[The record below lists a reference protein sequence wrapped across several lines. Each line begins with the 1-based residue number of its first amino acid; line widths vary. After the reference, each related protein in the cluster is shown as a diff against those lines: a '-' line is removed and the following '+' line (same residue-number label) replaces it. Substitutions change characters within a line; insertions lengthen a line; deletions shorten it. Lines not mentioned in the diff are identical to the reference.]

1 MSNAFVD
8 KIYAFVKENDLF
20 PERCHLVVGVSGG
33 ADSMALLNCL
43 YNWPDYRVRVTAVHI
58 HHGLRGMDADRDAFL
73 VKKYC
78 ESHSIRYMQQSVD
91 VAAIAEEQHISIE
104 TAGRAIRYDTFEEI
118 RRRVGADYILTAHT
132 ASDQMETVLM
142 HLVRGCGTD
151 GLSGI
156 PVKRDLIRRP
166 LLCCTREEIEDYCI
180 RNRVPYAV
188 DETNFDMQ
196 YTRNR
201 VRHEVLPMLRGINPA
216 VDTALLR
223 VSQHSAEDANLLR
236 SMALEVLQ
244 RSETEDVWDISFF
257 VEQPQPI
264 RRRMIAAILRDAS
277 VPSIEEAHIVA
288 VDNLLHCGKG
298 KASLPGCV
306 TIEVGQGR
314 MFLYHTSTTARYPKD
329 KPLNKFPY
337 TGFFGATKFS
347 VTVQDAEVYR
357 NVHNLFA
364 NPVLDYDKIQGQ
376 LYVRCR
382 REGDYL
388 HPADRHI
395 GKTLKKLMN
404 EWRIPANRRAT
415 FPIVCDDAGV
425 IMVPGYACDERVKP
439 TDDTKHFLVWH
450 TRLV

>member
-1 MSNAFVD
+1 MNDAFVE
-8 KIYAFVKENDLF
+8 KIYSFVQENELF
-20 PERCHLVVGVSGG
+20 PSRCHVVVGVSGG

-43 YNWPDYRVRVTAVHI
+43 YHWPDYTVRVTVVHI
-58 HHGLRGMDADRDAFL
+58 HHGLRGKDADRDAYL

-78 ESHSIRYMQQSVD
+78 ESRSIPYMQRCVD
-91 VAAIAEEQHISIE
+91 VAAIAAEQHVSVE

-118 RRRVGADYILTAHT
+118 RRRVGADFILTAHT

-156 PVKRDLIRRP
+156 PVKRDTIRRP
-166 LLCCTREEIEDYCI
+166 LLCCTREEIEEYCI
-180 RNRVPYAV
+180 RRRVPYAI
-188 DETNFDMQ
+188 DETNYDMQ

-201 VRHEVLPMLRGINPA
+201 VRHEVLPMLRGINPS
-216 VDTALLR
+216 VDAALLR

-236 SMALEVLQ
+236 SMALDALQ
-244 RSETEDVWDISFF
+244 RAEAADGWNVAGFI
-257 VEQPQPI
+257 EQPQPI
-264 RRRMIAAILRDAS
+264 RRRMIAAILREAS
-277 VPSIEEAHIVA
+277 VPSIEETHIIA
-288 VDNLLHCGKG
+288 VDNVLKAGKG
-298 KASLPGCV
+298 KVCLPGCV
-306 TIEVGQGR
+306 TIEVGQGSVY
-314 MFLYHTSTTARYPKD
+314 LYHSSTTARYPKP

-357 NVHNLFA
+357 LVHNLFA
-364 NPVLDYDKIQGQ
+364 NPVFDYDKIQGQ

-382 REGDYL
+382 QEGDYL
-388 HPADRHI
+388 HPAGRHI

-404 EWRIPANRRAT
+404 EWRIPANKRAT

-425 IMVPGYACDERVKP
+425 VMVPGYACDERVKP